1 MSLPAMTKRLKL
13 IKDLEDVLE
22 ATPKKDDLFIIK
34 DWNVKIGSQ
43 DIPGVTGKFHTPWEE
58 K

>member
-43 DIPGVTGKFHTPWEE
+43 DIPGVTGKFHTPWKE